1 MTKIVLLGPQHFHA
15 TLGEVI
21 ESLGLAGSLAVI
33 TAGWQERETEWE
45 ELEVPKGRENIN
57 LMLHQ
62 RSEEIFRED
71 RELREAH
78 QIHQEHLK
86 SLQVLYRLRL
96 NHVQGV
102 VRELMNRR
110 EFTSSDVL
118 EPEIDDAIKAVRDL
132 DSHHLGRIRE
142 ANRVFQDQ
150 WGGGTNVQV
159 MNHHFELAEIL
170 KNCSAVL
177 IAGGHVAVL
186 LNRIRLLKL
195 EPLIKDKLLIAWSAG
210 AMVLGEQVVL
220 FHDTPPQGPGHAE
233 VFESGLGFYK
243 GVLPLPHARN
253 RLLLDDSIRVSI
265 FARRFAHLKCL
276 TMEDGAH
283 IEWNEKEWH
292 SAVRITR
299 LTGLGEHLSL
309 EAHCL

>member
-1 MTKIVLLGPQHFHA
+1 MTKIVLLGPQHYHA
-15 TLGEVI
+15 TLGDVI
-21 ESLGLAGSLAVI
+21 ESLGLSGSLAVI

-45 ELEVPKGRENIN
+45 ELEVPQGRENIN

-62 RSEEIFRED
+62 RGEEIFRED
-71 RELREAH
+71 AELREAH
-78 QIHQEHLK
+78 QAHQEHLK

-96 NHVQGV
+96 THVQGV

-110 EFTSSDVL
+110 EFTNPDVL
-118 EPEIDDAIKAVRDL
+118 EPEIDDAVEAIRDL
-132 DSHHLGRIRE
+132 DRHHLARIRE
-142 ANRVFQDQ
+142 ANRVFQEQ

-195 EPLIKDKLLIAWSAG
+195 ESLIEDKLVIAWSAG

-220 FHDTPPQGPGHAE
+220 FHDTPPQGSGHAE
-233 VFESGLGFYK
+233 VFESGLGLFK
-243 GVLPLPHARN
+243 GVLPLPHARK
-253 RLLLDDSIRVSI
+253 RLLLEDPVRVSI

-276 TMEDGAH
+276 TMEDGAR

-299 LTGLGEHLSL
+299 LTGSGEHLSL
-309 EAHCL
+309 EAS